1 MTKMQNHL
9 RITFNIE
16 MIEIGGSSKFQAQ
29 KDPQKLHWNFGRGS
43 NYCTQLLGYGFPV
56 VGFPQFPIV
65 TDLSRLFDIGR
76 F

>member
-29 KDPQKLHWNFGRGS
+29 KDPQKLH
-43 NYCTQLLGYGFPV
+43 
-56 VGFPQFPIV
+56 
-65 TDLSRLFDIGR
+65 
-76 F
+76 